1 MLTSLGKLCHL
12 FNTVLI
18 TLLISVYFQDI
29 MSYRR
34 EKNNPITKNKFVILY
49 HNLVSGRFSL
59 ALKVG
64 KAPWGRDCLYQVNAC
79 LPTMVYT
86 GKLRPKGVPFLGFRY

>member
-1 MLTSLGKLCHL
+1 MLTSSLGKLCHL

-34 EKNNPITKNKFVILY
+34 EKNVPITKNKFVIVY
-49 HNLVSGRFSL
+49 HNLVSRTPFPGFEGGKS
-59 ALKVG
+59 ALGTRLSISSKS
-64 KAPWGRDCLYQVNAC
+64 N
-79 LPTMVYT
+79 
-86 GKLRPKGVPFLGFRY
+86 F